1 MPSRFEA
8 PVAAD
13 QVGESAFNPVRPMTP
28 DDTPARLARPRMH
41 PLLAP
46 ARFLP
51 PRLILY
57 RMQTPGRHVAL
68 RAALAVIA
76 SRVRAARR
84 DARLA
89 AAAAATADGA

>member
-1 MPSRFEA
+1 
-8 PVAAD
+8 
-13 QVGESAFNPVRPMTP
+13 MTP
-28 DDTPARLARPRMH
+28 ETPPTRPRLH

-46 ARFLP
+46 ARFIP

-57 RMQTPGRHVAL
+57 RMESPGRHVAL

-84 DARLA
+84 DARARLA
-89 AAAAATADGA
+89 GAEPADAA